1 MSRYRISLL
10 VLLVVYGGF
19 GLTIAW
25 FGMRVPPYVGDLT
38 RLGGYSEVDY
48 GWRAPQQRYQPALY
62 RQAASYPAG
71 IEVLVLGDS
80 MSLHNAGEQT
90 DPGVYW
96 PNHLAKASGWKIA
109 ALHRAEWLLDDLMQD
124 PQFQAAPPRVFIL
137 EFAERA
143 ITALGRI
150 TAGADPTAC
159 QGVPHDPQPLPLE
172 PLVPR
177 SGVWSPPSTS
187 IAGVD
192 FSLGANH
199 LKRKLLNALH
209 PGWNETLHFD
219 LDRGGLFSSRADR
232 SLLVYADDLRKV
244 DATAEQIERQRCA
257 LLSIQN
263 QMHAAGVGYFMVLV
277 VPDKLST
284 YRRQVVDLPAGYPEI
299 IAKLAR
305 DPALNLP
312 RLDLAFDRAVDAG
325 TPDLFLPNDTHP
337 GVAGHKAI
345 AESVLRHLVAAGVV
359 AE

>member
-1 MSRYRISLL
+1 MSRYRKSLL
-10 VLLVVYGGF
+10 VLLAVYAGF

-25 FGMRVPPYVGDLT
+25 FGVQVPPYAGDLT

-48 GWRAPQQRYQPALY
+48 AWRMPQQRYRPALY
-62 RQAASYPAG
+62 QQASGYPG
-71 IEVLVLGDS
+71 GTDVLVLGDS
-80 MSLHNAGEQT
+80 MSLHNTGEQT

-109 ALHRAEWLLDDLMQD
+109 ALHRAEWLLDDLVRD

-159 QGVPHDPQPLPLE
+159 QAVPHDPQPLPLV
-172 PLVPR
+172 PLAARPQ
-177 SGVWSPPSTS
+177 VWLPPSTIPS
-187 IAGVD
+187 GVD

-199 LKRKLLNALH
+199 LKRKLLNAVH
-209 PGWNETLHFD
+209 RGWNETLRFD
-219 LDRGGLFSSRADR
+219 LSQGGLFSSQADR
-232 SLLVYADDLRKV
+232 SLLVYADDLRKL
-244 DATAEQIERQRCA
+244 DATPEQIERQRCA
-257 LLSIQN
+257 LLAIQN
-263 QMHAAGVGYFMVLV
+263 QMQAAGVGYFMVLV
-277 VPDKLST
+277 VPDKLSV
-284 YRRQVVDLPAGYPEI
+284 YRRQVVGLPASYPEV

-312 RLDLAFDRAVDAG
+312 RLDLAFDRAIEAG

-345 AESVLRHLVAAGVV
+345 AESVFGHLIAAGVV